1 MASTS
6 TRPELST
13 QARRLNSLMVLLEAC
28 MGRMPAATASL
39 AEVAAWGEQLV
50 VNLVSVYVLVFLH
63 ADCTTWHHRTW

>member
-39 AEVAAWGEQLV
+39 AEVAAWGEQLA
-50 VNLVSVYVLVFLH
+50 VNLVSV
-63 ADCTTWHHRTW
+63 